1 MDTPR
6 ASSSRVGA
14 RLRAAPRTRSPRAT
28 LCGYLLLLALVFAGA
43 YGLGAAVG
51 PGGPGDDGRPGREP
65 TPTGSPSRTPTP
77 PHDTDHTH
85 GEHHG

>member
-14 RLRAAPRTRSPRAT
+14 RLRAALRTRSPRAT

-65 TPTGSPSRTPTP
+65 TRPPSPTPTRT
-77 PHDTDHTH
+77 HDTDHTH